1 MFVLSIHNLA
11 SFASMHIFSNV
22 FPHRIPFIADYV
34 TEPKNEKTNSTDFM
48 EDLLGLNRPFNPSVD
63 APSALYCMIVNS
75 LPRGCM
81 TQNMLELW
89 KFDTDRIANLSVNDV
104 LNALAT
110 TTISPTSGH
119 DTDFTQLLGGIQRNA
134 SGHIVAASSL
144 LTHWMVYVNFSAVD
158 HDKTG
163 NLAGT
168 EGWVRRHT

>member
-1 MFVLSIHNLA
+1 
-11 SFASMHIFSNV
+11 
-22 FPHRIPFIADYV
+22 
-34 TEPKNEKTNSTDFM
+34 M
-48 EDLLGLNRPFNPSVD
+48 EALFGLKRPFNPSVD

-81 TQNMLELW
+81 TQNILELW
-89 KFDTDRIANLSVNDV
+89 KFNAERIANLTVDDV
-104 LNALAT
+104 LSALAT

-119 DTDFTQLLGGIQRNA
+119 DTDFTQLLGGIQRNE

-158 HDKTG
+158 HEKTG

-168 EGWVRRHT
+168 EGWVSGHIRDLKRQQSAKL